1 MPSSNWIYDEF
12 KHIGVDFADAD
23 QVQRYDARQQT
34 NLERDQK
41 LVARLGI
48 AAGDVVVEF
57 GPGTGA
63 FSLAAA
69 MSGAR
74 VYAVDISQAMLDYAA
89 AKAADRQ
96 LDTIEFI
103 HAGFLSYQHQ
113 GTSPDY
119 VITKFAFH
127 HLPDF
132 WKAIAI
138 RHIYTML
145 KSGGQFYLRDVV
157 FSFAPQDY
165 EANIEAWIDAVA
177 SETGVGFSRA
187 NFEMHVRDEY
197 STYGWILEGMLR
209 AAGFTVHASYESP
222 TYAEY
227 VCIKEAKS

>member
-1 MPSSNWIYDEF
+1 MTSPNWLYDEF

-23 QVQRYDARQQT
+23 QVRRYDARQQT
-34 NLERDQK
+34 NLEREQK

-48 AAGDVVVEF
+48 AAGDIVVEF

-69 MSGAR
+69 MNGAK
-74 VYAVDISQAMLDYAA
+74 VFAVDISQAMLDYAA
-89 AKAADRQ
+89 AKAAEMK

-103 HAGFLSYQHQ
+103 QSGFLSYRHQ
-113 GTSPDY
+113 AAPPDF
-119 VITKFAFH
+119 VVTKFAFH

-138 RHIYTML
+138 RQIYAML
-145 KSGGQFYLRDVV
+145 KVGGQFYLRDVV

-165 EANIEAWIDAVA
+165 EANIEAWINAVA
-177 SETGVGFSRA
+177 SETGDGFSRA
-187 NFEMHVRDEY
+187 DFEMHVRDEY

-209 AAGFTVHASYESP
+209 QAGFSVHTNYESP

-227 VCIKEAKS
+227 VCIKEAGN